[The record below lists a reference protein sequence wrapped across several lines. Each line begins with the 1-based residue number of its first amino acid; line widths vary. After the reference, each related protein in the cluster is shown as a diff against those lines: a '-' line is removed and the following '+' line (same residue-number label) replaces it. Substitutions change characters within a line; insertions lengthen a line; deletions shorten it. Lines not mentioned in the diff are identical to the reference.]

1 MTYST
6 TFESTLLDLVT
17 AVIMLPVQIVAALP
31 GQPQQRC
38 KLCAPYRRY
47 IAKGAALAATAA
59 LLVACPALALGLVTI
74 MAYGLFT
81 YPMHKA
87 VGA

>member
-17 AVIMLPVQIVAALP
+17 AVIMLPVQIVAALLWLLWQ
-31 GQPQQRC
+31 GC
-38 KLCAPYRRY
+38 KLCAPYRGY

-81 YPMHKA
+81 YPACKA

>member
-1 MTYST
+1 MIHAS
-6 TFESTLLDLVT
+6 TFENNLLDFVT
-17 AVIMLPVQIVAALP
+17 AVIMLPVNFVYGLLWLLWL
-31 GQPQQRC
+31 GC
-38 KLCAPYRRY
+38 KLLWPYRRY

>member
-1 MTYST
+1 MYAS
-6 TFESTLLDLVT
+6 TFENNLLDAVTMLVM
-17 AVIMLPVQIVAALP
+17 APLNLAYALLWVVWQ
-31 GQPQQRC
+31 GC
-38 KLCAPYRRY
+38 KLLWPYRRY

>member
-1 MTYST
+1 MYAS
-6 TFESTLLDLVT
+6 TFENNLLDAVTFVVMAPVT
-17 AVIMLPVQIVAALP
+17 AVYALLWLIWL
-31 GQPQQRC
+31 GC
-38 KLCAPYRRY
+38 KLLWPYRRY

>member
-17 AVIMLPVQIVAALP
+17 AVIMLPVQIVAALLWLAWQ
-31 GQPQQRC
+31 GF
-38 KLCAPYRRY
+38 KLCAPYRGY

>member
-1 MTYST
+1 MYAS
-6 TFESTLLDLVT
+6 TFENNLLDFVT
-17 AVIMLPVQIVAALP
+17 VIVMVPINFVYGLLWLLWQ
-31 GQPQQRC
+31 GC
-38 KLCAPYRRY
+38 KLCAPYRKY
-47 IAKGAALAATAA
+47 IGLAVALAATAA

>member
-6 TFESTLLDLVT
+6 QLESNLLDFVT
-17 AVIMLPVQIVAALP
+17 AVIMLPVNAVYALLWLLWQ
-31 GQPQQRC
+31 GC
-38 KLCAPYRRY
+38 KLCAPYRGY

-59 LLVACPALALGLVTI
+59 LLVACPALALGLLTTA
-74 MAYGLFT
+74 AYGLIT